1 MMRKL
6 HSKML
11 KLEIEIEI
19 CASSNFQ
26 QLYEKLK
33 LGTNEERKEEERE
46 LQETKERNYI
56 KIEKLGHSYI
66 QQLN

>member
-26 QLYEKLK
+26 QLFEKLK

-46 LQETKERNYI
+46 L
-56 KIEKLGHSYI
+56 
-66 QQLN
+66 

>member
-11 KLEIEIEI
+11 KLEIEI

-46 LQETKERNYI
+46 L
-56 KIEKLGHSYI
+56 
-66 QQLN
+66 